1 MSKQLPDLKRL
12 RINICGQ
19 RLCRKIGVILLFPE
33 VCDGTA
39 LYIHHN
45 FGIINIGQSISR
57 EFEICPISDFGG
69 MQAMWQLCKDF
80 MVLLCIA
87 PVTSGQDDRLTKDN
101 KGLLIIIFHLS
112 SHNSRKTIKGT
123 SARWGKCC
131 WSKFAFCKERFLKE
145 SPQNTGLQ
153 VGKSFRLFHYFIYFL

>member
-1 MSKQLPDLKRL
+1 MQENWRNPSLPKSMRWYS
-12 RINICGQ
+12 IICN
-19 RLCRKIGVILLFPE
+19 
-33 VCDGTA
+33 
-39 LYIHHN
+39 N
-45 FGIINIGQSISR
+45 FGIINIGQSISSD
-57 EFEICPISDFGG
+57 FEICPISDFGG

-80 MVLLCIA
+80 MALLCTA

-123 SARWGKCC
+123 STRWGKCC

-145 SPQNTGLQ
+145 SPQSTGLQ
-153 VGKSFRLFHYFIYFL
+153 VGKSFRLYHYFIYLL